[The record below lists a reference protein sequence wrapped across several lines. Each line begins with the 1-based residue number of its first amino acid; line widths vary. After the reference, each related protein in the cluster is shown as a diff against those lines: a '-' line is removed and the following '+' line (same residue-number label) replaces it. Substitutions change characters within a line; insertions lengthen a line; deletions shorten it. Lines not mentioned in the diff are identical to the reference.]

1 MQPPD
6 ADTACSAFAFADARD
21 LHGPHAGQPL
31 SAESLQMLRRL
42 AVCAQRLQLL
52 DLPQEPL
59 ARLTPNGGDMIRPA
73 ASAPA
78 VADDPVD
85 RMNVCL
91 DRIAQFDPELR
102 AMSFVDETGGRTAAL
117 LARSSTA
124 GPLAG
129 LPIVVKDNTDVAG
142 MPTGYGAAACFQ
154 TVPTRDADVVSALRR
169 AGAIVLGKSNMF
181 EFAYGA
187 AHPSVGDTRNPLDLA
202 RSAGGSSGGSAA
214 AIAAG
219 FAFGA
224 IGTDTGGSIRLPAAY
239 CGIVGMKPSH
249 GRVPMRGVFPLSPT
263 LDHAG
268 PMAAGVG
275 DVRLMLAAMTGPLP
289 SSRSQ
294 SPLCLAVLDD
304 WLYHPLISPD
314 VRNCIEAAC
323 DHLAHAGFRIRHIP
337 KGTLPDPM
345 LVVETLLLVMAP
357 EAAIAL
363 ERIEAAHPQSLTP
376 ATRAQIAE
384 GFAIPA
390 VWTLRA
396 HQFRGHLRAALA
408 EALQGD
414 DALLLPTAPTLPPTG
429 AAEVGSQD
437 DLSQMLC
444 LAPFNL
450 TGQPAITLP
459 VRVPNS
465 VIPAGLQLVR
475 SIGDDAALLDV
486 AERVEA
492 ALVCY

>member
-1 MQPPD
+1 
-6 ADTACSAFAFADARD
+6 
-21 LHGPHAGQPL
+21 
-31 SAESLQMLRRL
+31 
-42 AVCAQRLQLL
+42 
-52 DLPQEPL
+52 
-59 ARLTPNGGDMIRPA
+59 MIRPT
-73 ASAPA
+73 ASDPA

-85 RMNVCL
+85 RLGACL
-91 DRIAQFDPELR
+91 DRIAQLDPVLR
-102 AMSFVDETGGRTAAL
+102 AMSFVDKTGARRAAL
-117 LARSSTA
+117 LARQVARS
-124 GPLAG
+124 GGLKPLAG
-129 LPIVVKDNTDVAG
+129 LPIVVKDNTNVAD
-142 MPTGYGAAACFQ
+142 MPTGYGAAACFR
-154 TVPTRDADVVSALRR
+154 TAPTRDADVVSALRR
-169 AGAIVLGKSNMF
+169 AGAIVLGKTNMF

-187 AHPSVGDTRNPLDLA
+187 AHPSLGDTRNPLDFA

-249 GRVPMRGVFPLSPT
+249 GRVPMRGVFALSPT

-268 PMAAGVG
+268 PMAVGVR
-275 DVRLMLAAMTGPLP
+275 DVRLLMAAMTGAMP
-289 SSRSQ
+289 SSRSR
-294 SPLCLAVLDD
+294 SPLRLAVLDD
-304 WLYHPLISPD
+304 WLHHPLISPD
-314 VRNCIEAAC
+314 VHNSIAAAC
-323 DHLAHAGFRIRHIP
+323 DHLAHGGFRIRHVP
-337 KGTLPDPM
+337 KGMLPDPM
-345 LVVETLLLVMAP
+345 LVVETLLLIMAP

-363 ERIEAAHPQSLTP
+363 ERIEAAHPQCLTL

-396 HQFRGHLRAALA
+396 HQFRKHLRALLADALH
-408 EALQGD
+408 GD
-414 DALLLPTAPTLPPTG
+414 DALLLPTAPTLPPAG

-475 SIGDDAALLDV
+475 PYGDDAALLDV